1 MIVRKL
7 RLQRG
12 WTQDQLSEISGLSIR
27 TIQRLERGA
36 KPSLETAKSLAAI
49 FEVDFQSFQPW
60 ELDMN
65 SPEKEPAVAE
75 DEKSAMLYAKRVTE
89 YILGA
94 IVTLIVAGFLIYKE
108 GPTEK
113 LLLVLGALGIAM
125 VIHGLFVFEILRFPT
140 VNFERRLAERKLGRK
155 L

>member
-75 DEKSAMLYAKRVTE
+75 DEKSA
-89 YILGA
+89 
-94 IVTLIVAGFLIYKE
+94 IVALIIAGFLIYKV

-113 LLLVLGALGIAM
+113 LLLVLGAGAIAI
-125 VIHGLFVFEILRFPT
+125 VIQGLFVFEILRFPT

>member
-49 FEVDFQSFQPW
+49 FQVDFQSFQPW

-94 IVTLIVAGFLIYKE
+94 IVALIIAGFLIYKV

-113 LLLVLGALGIAM
+113 LLLVLGAGAIAM
-125 VIHGLFVFEILRFPT
+125 VIQGLFVFEILRFPT

>member
-49 FEVDFQSFQPW
+49 S
-60 ELDMN
+60 
-65 SPEKEPAVAE
+65 
-75 DEKSAMLYAKRVTE
+75 
-89 YILGA
+89 
-94 IVTLIVAGFLIYKE
+94 GFLIYKE

-140 VNFERRLAERKLGRK
+140 VNFERRLAEWKLGRK